1 MFTKYYAIIQIQKRR
16 AISLCESIISMAET
30 NGRLEYCIWDS
41 ELKQTDVMEEG
52 GGVYLLCWGT
62 QACDISWVYFLPK
75 NSGAEC
81 QFLRKILMH
90 GNILLG
96 NRPNFFVEHMTKS
109 QNQPYRFKSGKNTF
123 PWAKLLIT

>member
-30 NGRLEYCIWDS
+30 NGRLEYWIWDS
-41 ELKQTDVMEEG
+41 ELKHMDMMEG
-52 GGVYLLCWGT
+52 GGGGGDTCHVEVPRHVPFC
-62 QACDISWVYFLPK
+62 WVYFLPK

-90 GNILLG
+90 GNILG
-96 NRPNFFVEHMTKS
+96 M
-109 QNQPYRFKSGKNTF
+109 
-123 PWAKLLIT
+123 AI

>member
-1 MFTKYYAIIQIQKRR
+1 M
-16 AISLCESIISMAET
+16 CESIISMAET
-30 NGRLEYCIWDS
+30 NGRLEYWIWDS
-41 ELKQTDVMEEG
+41 ELKQTDVMEG
-52 GGVYLLCWGT
+52 GGGGGGGT
-62 QACDISWVYFLPK
+62 CYVGVSRHVTFSWVYFLPK

-96 NRPNFFVEHMTKS
+96 NRPSFFVEHMTKS
-109 QNQPYRFKSGKNTF
+109 QNQPYCFKSGKNTF

>member
-1 MFTKYYAIIQIQKRR
+1 
-16 AISLCESIISMAET
+16 MAET
-30 NGRLEYCIWDS
+30 NGRLEYWIWDL
-41 ELKQTDVMEEG
+41 ELKQTDVMEG
-52 GGVYLLCWGT
+52 GDTCYVGVPRHVPF
-62 QACDISWVYFLPK
+62 SWVYFLPK

-90 GNILLG
+90 GDILLG

-123 PWAKLLIT
+123 PWAKLLITPKKSRI

>member
-30 NGRLEYCIWDS
+30 NGRLEYWILGFGT
-41 ELKQTDVMEEG
+41 ETDGRDG
-52 GGVYLLCWGT
+52 GGDTCYVGVPRHVPF
-62 QACDISWVYFLPK
+62 SWVYFLPK

-123 PWAKLLIT
+123 PWAKLLTT

>member
-1 MFTKYYAIIQIQKRR
+1 MQGAPPPLPPIIFERLKLPQQIIYRR
-16 AISLCESIISMAET
+16 KGNLSESPNHFKLAMSGYPGIRHFPGYI
-30 NGRLEYCIWDS
+30 
-41 ELKQTDVMEEG
+41 
-52 GGVYLLCWGT
+52 
-62 QACDISWVYFLPK
+62 FLPK

-81 QFLRKILMH
+81 QFLRKTLMH

-96 NRPNFFVEHMTKS
+96 NRPNFFIEHMTKS

>member
-1 MFTKYYAIIQIQKRR
+1 MLDLGFGT
-16 AISLCESIISMAET
+16 ET
-30 NGRLEYCIWDS
+30 DGRDGGGGGG
-41 ELKQTDVMEEG
+41 EG
-52 GGVYLLCWGT
+52 GGILAMSGYPG
-62 QACDISWVYFLPK
+62 IRHFPGYIFLPK

-81 QFLRKILMH
+81 QFLRKTLMH

-96 NRPNFFVEHMTKS
+96 NRPNFFIEHMTKS